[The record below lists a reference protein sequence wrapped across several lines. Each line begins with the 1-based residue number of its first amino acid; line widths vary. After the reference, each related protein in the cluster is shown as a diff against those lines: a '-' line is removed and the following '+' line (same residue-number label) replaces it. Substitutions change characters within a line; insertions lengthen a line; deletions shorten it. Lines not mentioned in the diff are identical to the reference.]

1 MKHSLLTLSVL
12 SLVFL
17 AACTPAN
24 PPVARDTGTQKS
36 SANSEQRSSEGAMM
50 NESGLAGFAME
61 GGKMR
66 IVREGD
72 VEETVMIE
80 DVQLKSGMAVMMDGR
95 VKMADGRIVML
106 KEGDAVMM
114 DGTVKTVEDLELQM
128 ERKEAIKQDE
138 GAMIKKEET
147 KEGAAMKSNGEYI
160 DHTASN
166 LPVSVLTDGQTKV
179 LYFFASWCP
188 TCKKAN
194 QTLTSW
200 YADGKGMLTVY
211 KINYDEEKTLEQKYG
226 VTYQHTF
233 VKVDGQGNMI
243 EKIQGPSDEELKR
256 LLQS

>member
-1 MKHSLLTLSVL
+1 MKNSALVLSVL

-24 PPVARDTGTQKS
+24 SPSAGSTGQPSTNTEEN
-36 SANSEQRSSEGAMM
+36 AAMM
-50 NESGLAGFAME
+50 QKAEKQAGMMDESSVTGFAME
-61 GGKMR
+61 GGTMR
-66 IVREGD
+66 MVLKDNEN
-72 VEETVMIE
+72 ETVMTE
-80 DVQLKSGMAVMMDGR
+80 GVELKSGMMVMMDGR
-95 VKMADGRIVML
+95 VKMTDGRTIML

-114 DGTVKTVEDLELQM
+114 DGTVKTVEDLEVKM
-128 ERKEAIKQDE
+128 MKKDE
-138 GAMIKKEET
+138 GAMMKKGDAKKET
-147 KEGAAMKSNGEYI
+147 AMMSTGEYK
-160 DHTASN
+160 DHTASS
-166 LPVSVLTDGQTKV
+166 LPASVLTDGKTKV

-200 YADGKGMLTVY
+200 YVDGKGMLTVY
-211 KINYDEEKTLEQKYG
+211 KINYDEEKLLEQKYG

>member
-1 MKHSLLTLSVL
+1 MKNYLLTLSILPVL
-12 SLVFL
+12 FL

-24 PPVARDTGTQKS
+24 PPSARGTDTQPSVNNEEK
-36 SANSEQRSSEGAMM
+36 AAMM
-50 NESGLAGFAME
+50 DESRVAGFAME
-61 GGKMR
+61 GGKMKM
-66 IVREGD
+66 IGVNGEN
-72 VEETVMIE
+72 ETMMTE
-80 DVQLKSGMAVMMDGR
+80 DVRLKSGMKVMMDGK
-95 VKMADGRIVML
+95 VIMADGTTIML

-114 DGTVKTVEDLELQM
+114 DGTVKTVEDLEVKM
-128 ERKEAIKQDE
+128 MKKDE
-138 GAMIKKEET
+138 GAMMKKEDV
-147 KEGAAMKSNGEYI
+147 KEGTAMMSVGEYK
-160 DHTASN
+160 DHTANN
-166 LPVSVLTDGQTKV
+166 LPASVLTDGKTKV

-200 YADGKGMLTVY
+200 YVDGKGMLTVY
-211 KINYDEEKTLEQKYG
+211 KINYDEEKSLEQKYG